1 VRIAVT
7 TSLHPSR
14 EEEQAANVAAARW
27 SLPLAARG
35 GRSAAE
41 VREAEGVEALLVL
54 TRLGASLVLP
64 PAPCLS
70 PADAGERVDPRSGER
85 VHVWSPGMGALR
97 AKRVGR
103 LLHGASRADGT
114 ERDPFF
120 EASGIRPG
128 DAVLD
133 CTLGLAA
140 DALVAAVAAGPGGRV
155 VGIEGS
161 AALAAWVGEGLARST
176 LPGADRIEVRAG
188 DHAEWLRTM
197 PARSFDV
204 VCFDPMFRHARA
216 QPGGFDVVRALAD
229 ARPLALETVEAAR
242 RVARRWVLVKDGAP
256 GWDLAR
262 LGLTPLPSARGA
274 HRYFARVPPL

>member
-1 VRIAVT
+1 VRIAIT
-7 TSLHPSR
+7 TSLHPTGAEVDR
-14 EEEQAANVAAARW
+14 ARAAAARW
-27 SLPLAARG
+27 GLAYAPRERG
-35 GRSAAE
+35 ALAE
-41 VREAEGVEALLVL
+41 VRARLAVDGLLVL
-54 TRLGASLVLP
+54 TDRSAGLFL
-64 PAPCLS
+64 
-70 PADAGERVDPRSGER
+70 DAETRA
-85 VHVWSPGMGALR
+85 WSPGMGALR

-103 LLHGASRADGT
+103 LLGAASRAGGT

-120 EASGIRPG
+120 EAAGILPG

-133 CTLGLAA
+133 CTLGLGA

-176 LPGADRIEVRAG
+176 LPGADRIEVQAG
-188 DHAEWLRTM
+188 DHAERLRAL

-229 ARPLALETVEAAR
+229 ARPLAGETVELAR

-274 HRYFARVPPL
+274 HRYFARIAAE